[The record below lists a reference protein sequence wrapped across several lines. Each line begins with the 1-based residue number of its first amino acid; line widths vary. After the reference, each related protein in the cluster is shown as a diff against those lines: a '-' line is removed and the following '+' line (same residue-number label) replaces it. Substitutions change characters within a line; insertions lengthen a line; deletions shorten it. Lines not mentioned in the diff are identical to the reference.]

1 MKTETR
7 TLHVIKCSPSGN
19 ITALVFTPV
28 ERKFHARISQEIMR
42 SQPDVEQV
50 GFIESAGD
58 PAALG
63 RLQMMGGEFCG
74 NAASAYFSILSRQ
87 RHILKALIE
96 VSGKTAPLKA
106 ALVGDRVEL
115 KLSERIDIRKS
126 TVPGSTAVVDM
137 EGITHLLCEMPVPED
152 EKTSAADLL
161 SANKL
166 LDLPA
171 AGVIFFSQT
180 GQEVHITPVVWVKE
194 TRSLV
199 CESACASGTMA
210 LAVWMKRHNTYP
222 GQAIHVTQ
230 PGGAVI
236 SVNSEQGANG
246 QVEITM
252 QSRVTLLDETDIK
265 IDLEP

>member
-1 MKTETR
+1 M
-7 TLHVIKCSPSGN
+7 
-19 ITALVFTPV
+19 
-28 ERKFHARISQEIMR
+28 Q
-42 SQPDVEQV
+42 
-50 GFIESAGD
+50 
-58 PAALG
+58 
-63 RLQMMGGEFCG
+63 
-74 NAASAYFSILSRQ
+74 
-87 RHILKALIE
+87 ALIE
-96 VSGKTAPLKA
+96 VSGKTSPLQV

-166 LDLPA
+166 LNLPA

-180 GQEVHITPVVWVKE
+180 GQEFHITPVVWVKA

-210 LAVWMKRHNTYP
+210 LAVWMNRCNPYP
-222 GQAIHVTQ
+222 GQAINVTQ
-230 PGGAVI
+230 PGAAVI
-236 SVNSEQGANG
+236 SVRAKEGAYG
-246 QVEITM
+246 MVEITM
-252 QSRVTLLDETDIK
+252 QSRVSVLDETDIK
-265 IDLEP
+265 IVLEP